1 MLRVINY
8 SAFLVVFIMVAINVI
23 EQGLGYGG
31 DTGEI
36 IVYGI
41 LAIIGA
47 EIFTRILLRIDKK

>member
-1 MLRVINY
+1 MLRVIIY

-23 EQGLGYGG
+23 EQGMGLGG

-47 EIFTRILLRIDKK
+47 EIFTRILLRFDKK